1 MVNYLQGDWQFFAG
15 ELPIIERPPPIVIKK
30 SDLLRDLGPA
40 ITNSVEALKLILG
53 ELGAIN

>member
-1 MVNYLQGDWQFFAG
+1 
-15 ELPIIERPPPIVIKK
+15 VIKK